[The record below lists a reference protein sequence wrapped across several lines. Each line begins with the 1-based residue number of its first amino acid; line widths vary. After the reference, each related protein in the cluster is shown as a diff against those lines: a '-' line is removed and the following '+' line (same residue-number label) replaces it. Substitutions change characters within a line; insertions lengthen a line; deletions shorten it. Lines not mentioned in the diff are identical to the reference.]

1 MTDWSICSKAC
12 AGGKSQL
19 LLNYIK
25 ESLPVFVAPRQKGS
39 SSGGSGRLDE
49 GLM

>member
-1 MTDWSICSKAC
+1 MTDWSVCSKAC
-12 AGGKSQL
+12 ARGKSQQ

-25 ESLPVFVAPRQKGS
+25 ESLPVFVASRQERS

-49 GLM
+49 GFM